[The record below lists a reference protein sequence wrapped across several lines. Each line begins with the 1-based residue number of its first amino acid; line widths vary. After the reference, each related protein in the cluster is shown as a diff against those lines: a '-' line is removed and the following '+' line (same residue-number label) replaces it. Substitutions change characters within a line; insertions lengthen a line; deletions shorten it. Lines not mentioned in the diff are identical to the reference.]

1 VYTVKDLAKAT
12 GLSSRQIYDRIAAL
26 SPVLDGSLR
35 KGSRG
40 AKLLTDGGFAMFRRL
55 VELEAEGISRES
67 AVRVISSELQT
78 DEPNRTEPIRN
89 DSEPMVKLVE
99 RLEQTIEDQRQ
110 EIVFLRQQVETL
122 TPLALPRPR
131 RGLLTLFRRRQPA

>member
-1 VYTVKDLAKAT
+1 MYTVKDLAKAT